1 MSFNSN
7 PGTEKFYKRFTRKK
21 VLRIITV
28 LLSKYLYTRI
38 YMQVALVCSVEAF
51 PPATITWLQGGI
63 QVRDMDRDMDMDR
76 NKDRVRTMRRSRDRN
91 RDRDMIRKKRK

>member
-1 MSFNSN
+1 
-7 PGTEKFYKRFTRKK
+7 
-21 VLRIITV
+21 
-28 LLSKYLYTRI
+28 
-38 YMQVALVCSVEAF
+38 MQVALVCSVEAF

-63 QVRDMDRDMDMDR
+63 QVRDMDMDR